1 MTGHVHVDERVIDVR
16 QIDPQHR
23 HMVILQLFEN
33 LPAHGAIQLI
43 ADHDPKPLRFQLEAK
58 SGAAC
63 LWAYLEQGPDAW
75 RVRLGK
81 KSVRETSDA

>member
-1 MTGHVHVDERVIDVR
+1 MIGHVHVDERVMDVR
-16 QIDPQHR
+16 RIDPRHR
-23 HMVILQLFEN
+23 HTVILQLFES

-43 ADHDPKPLRFQLEAK
+43 ADHYPKPLRFQLEAK
-58 SGAAC
+58 YGAAC
-63 LWAYLEQGPDAW
+63 LWAYLEHGPDAW